1 VAERTGD
8 RPINTRRA
16 TSGRVVGIDVGG
28 SGIKGAP
35 VDLSVG
41 RFAAERVRLA
51 TPQPASPDRVAKVVA
66 EVLDRLDVTGP
77 VGVTLPAVV
86 VDGVVATAANIDPS
100 WIGVRPVELFERAT
114 GRAVGVL
121 NDADAAGIAEMRYG
135 VGKGRGGVV
144 VVVTLGTG
152 IGSAL
157 FTDGVLVP
165 NTELGHLPLHH
176 GDAEDWAAD
185 AVRDR
190 EGLSWKHYARRLQK
204 YLELVQRL
212 LWPRLI
218 IIGGGVSR
226 KAEKFLPHIEL
237 RTEVVPARL
246 HNDAGIVGAAL
257 FAPLSLGRA
266 AVPAH

>member
-1 VAERTGD
+1 
-8 RPINTRRA
+8 
-16 TSGRVVGIDVGG
+16 
-28 SGIKGAP
+28 

-41 RFAAERVRLA
+41 RFATERVRLA
-51 TPQPASPDRVAKVVA
+51 TPRPASPDRVARTVA
-66 EVLDRLDVTGP
+66 EVLDRLEASGP

-86 VDGVVATAANIDPS
+86 ADGTVETAANIDPS
-100 WIGVRPVELFERAT
+100 WVGVRAVELFERAT
-114 GRAVGVL
+114 GRPVGVL

-135 VGKGRGGVV
+135 AGKGRSGVV

-176 GDAEDWAAD
+176 GDAETWAAEG
-185 AVRDR
+185 VRER
-190 EGLSWKHYARRLQK
+190 EDLSWKHFARRLQR

-218 IIGGGVSR
+218 IVGGGVSR
-226 KAEKFLPHIEL
+226 KADKFLPHIDL
-237 RTEVVPARL
+237 RTEIVPARL

-257 FAPLSLGRA
+257 SAPMSRRPA